1 MERKKSNKK
10 FILIVGIVLVSIV
23 LTFGIFSWI
32 QKIKIQKVQE
42 DNIKNNNFTY
52 GNNNNNLV
60 VPIGEDY
67 GGDFVSDSDY
77 IFFSTNK
84 WYSQNKG
91 IYKISKKDGK
101 SYKIINGECS

>member
-42 DNIKNNNFTY
+42 DNIKYNT
-52 GNNNNNLV
+52 
-60 VPIGEDY
+60 
-67 GGDFVSDSDY
+67 
-77 IFFSTNK
+77 
-84 WYSQNKG
+84 
-91 IYKISKKDGK
+91 IYTKLTVTK
-101 SYKIINGECS
+101 SGFLWV